1 MGKRWVEV
9 PPDQGSSGIEGSSGY
24 WMWWFHSRCGWTWLD
39 MVGPLGCCFV
49 VSKWFKW
56 WVFLQPFG
64 YPLETQLAFI
74 MLLPWPWPQIGGK
87 SPCSDKIHR
96 HFWISHLFMV
106 ERWLNHAESICLLL
120 NLAGAL
126 DSSSYFWW
134 WIHGLQCLK
143 MLEEH
148 AQIMSNSFIFLY
160 FLNRRF
166 LKISHWSI
174 HHDRG
179 KDFP

>member
-1 MGKRWVEV
+1 MGW
-9 PPDQGSSGIEGSSGY
+9 SASGGLVRRGLFRR
-24 WMWWFHSRCGWTWLD
+24 MWWFHVVGHD
-39 MVGPLGCCFV
+39 MVGPLGFCF
-49 VSKWFKW
+49 VSKWFVLW
-56 WVFLQPFG
+56 WVFLQSFG
-64 YPLETQLAFI
+64 YGNTVGI
-74 MLLPWPWPQIGGK
+74 MLLPWPPQIGGK

-106 ERWLNHAESICLLL
+106 ERWLNYAESICLLL

-134 WIHGLQCLK
+134 WIHGFQCLK

-174 HHDRG
+174 HHDWG